1 MSDRGVILS
10 IGSFDGVHVGHQAI
24 LARARQL
31 AQQTGSKVLA
41 MTFDPHPAWTLR
53 PGSEPPLLT
62 GLAQKIER
70 LRAAGADEVV
80 VIEPT
85 PAILGQ
91 TAWQFIESLAKQYP
105 VAGIVEGE
113 DFRFGKGR
121 AGDMAL
127 LKQWGQRLG
136 FEAVAL
142 PRIEV
147 ALSDLAVVPVSSTL
161 IRWLIGRGRVLDAAR
176 CLGRCHELGG
186 QVVQGQ
192 QQGRLLGVPT
202 VNLDPDDYEAF
213 AVPADGVYA
222 GTALTPDGQTHPA
235 AISIGVKPTFSQQR
249 LTVEAHLLDFSG
261 DLYGQ
266 RVVLRF
272 ARWVRDQWAFPDIKA
287 LKEQIDRDILLIR
300 QWHRLGLLGDPES
313 QRLAG

>member
-10 IGSFDGVHVGHQAI
+10 IGSFDGVHAGHQAI

-31 AQQTGSKVLA
+31 AQQTGLKVLA

-127 LKQWGQRLG
+127 LKQW
-136 FEAVAL
+136 
-142 PRIEV
+142 
-147 ALSDLAVVPVSSTL
+147 
-161 IRWLIGRGRVLDAAR
+161 
-176 CLGRCHELGG
+176 
-186 QVVQGQ
+186 
-192 QQGRLLGVPT
+192 
-202 VNLDPDDYEAF
+202 
-213 AVPADGVYA
+213 
-222 GTALTPDGQTHPA
+222 
-235 AISIGVKPTFSQQR
+235 
-249 LTVEAHLLDFSG
+249 
-261 DLYGQ
+261 
-266 RVVLRF
+266 
-272 ARWVRDQWAFPDIKA
+272 
-287 LKEQIDRDILLIR
+287 
-300 QWHRLGLLGDPES
+300 
-313 QRLAG
+313 